1 MAGPTKNQ
9 VYYIGVDVGTGSAR
23 AALVNTDGDI
33 LAESTYATITYRSDV
48 DASLFE
54 QSTTNIWDS
63 ISSAVK
69 DVVRDAKVK
78 PDQVKGLGFD
88 ATCSLAVTDS
98 QGKPLTVTPGS
109 NFDHGERNIILW
121 ADHRATAEAR
131 EINASG
137 SMVLNYVGGTMSLE
151 MEAVKTMWL
160 SRHMPKEV
168 FEDAYFW
175 DLPDYLTYRATDNLA
190 RSNCSLVCKFSYVP
204 PGVDGSK
211 YGWQPEFFEK
221 IGLKSFVDND
231 FKQVGGIPGKN
242 GIVLTA
248 GQPIGDGLTA
258 RAAKELG
265 LVEGTPVGSGL
276 IDAYAGWVGTV
287 AAPAENAPEGST
299 HASTDL
305 LAARHRLAAI
315 AGTSTCHCV
324 QSPDGILVD
333 GVWGPYKHAV
343 FPGMWMNEGGQSST
357 GQLIDFV
364 VETHPAYNQLKELA
378 AKQKKNTFAVLS
390 DILSQLQEERKAPSL
405 SHLTAHLHLYPDF
418 HGNRSPLA
426 DPLMR
431 GSIVGLALDKNLSD
445 LALKY
450 HATLEAIALQTRHI
464 LHEMN
469 RKGHKINSIYMSGGQ
484 VKNPDLMQLI
494 SDVCGV
500 PVALPFSHSASVVAG
515 SAILGRFAANV
526 AKPEDEGE
534 ALWAEFKHA
543 PKTGTKI
550 TTQEEA
556 EKSAYA
562 YKEHLWDLM
571 VKMTKPGKLIF
582 PTEDPKRRALL
593 DAKYKIF
600 REAIEVQRRWRDE
613 VDAALA

>member
-1 MAGPTKNQ
+1 MTADKSS

-33 LAESTYATITYRSDV
+33 LAESTYATTTFRSDT
-48 DASLFE
+48 DADIFE
-54 QSTTNIWDS
+54 QSTTNIWES

-78 PDQVKGLGFD
+78 AEQVKGIGFD

-98 QGKPLTVTPGS
+98 KGEPLTVTPGS
-109 NFDHGERNIILW
+109 NFDHGTRNIILW
-121 ADHRATAEAR
+121 ADHRATEEAR
-131 EINASG
+131 LINSTG
-137 SMVLNYVGGTMSLE
+137 SMVLNYVGKTMSLE
-151 MEAVKTMWL
+151 MEAPKVAWL
-160 SRHMPKEV
+160 SKHMPADT
-168 FEDAYFW
+168 FADAYFW

-211 YGWQPEFFEK
+211 LGWQPEFFEK
-221 IGLKSFVDND
+221 IGLKQFVEND
-231 FKQVGGIPGKN
+231 FKQIGGIPGKN

-265 LVEGTPVGSGL
+265 LIEGTPVGSGL

-287 AAPAENAPEGST
+287 AAPAENAPEGTT

-324 QSPDGILVD
+324 QSPEGILVD

-357 GQLIDFV
+357 GQLIDFII
-364 VETHPAYNQLKELA
+364 ETHAAYPQLKEMA
-378 AKQKKNTFAVLS
+378 SKEKKNIFAVLA
-390 DILSQLQEERKAPSL
+390 DQLAQLQKERNVPSL
-405 SHLTAHLHLYPDF
+405 SHLTAHLHIYPDL

-426 DPLMR
+426 DPKMR
-431 GSIVGLALDKNLSD
+431 GSIVGLALDKGLSD

-450 HATLEAIALQTRHI
+450 YATLEAIALQTRHI

-534 ALWAEFKHA
+534 ALWSEFKHA
-543 PKTGTKI
+543 PKTGCKI

-556 EKSAYA
+556 EKVSYA

-582 PTEDPKRRALL
+582 PTEDTKRRALL

-600 REAIEVQRRWRDE
+600 REAIDIQRRWRDE
-613 VDAALA
+613 ITEALA

>member
-1 MAGPTKNQ
+1 MTQSKDS

-23 AALVNTDGDI
+23 AALVNTSGDI
-33 LAESTYATITYRSDV
+33 LAESTYATTTYRV
-48 DASLFE
+48 DTDANIFE

-69 DVVRDAKVK
+69 DVLRDAKVK
-78 PDQVKGLGFD
+78 PDHVKGLGFD

-98 QGKPLTVTPGS
+98 KGEPLTVTPGS
-109 NFDHGERNIILW
+109 NFDHGTRNIILW
-121 ADHRATAEAR
+121 ADHRAAEEAR
-131 EINASG
+131 LINSTG
-137 SMVLNYVGGTMSLE
+137 SMVLNYVGKTMSLE
-151 MEAVKTMWL
+151 MEIPKVLWL
-160 SRHMPKEV
+160 KKNMPEAA
-168 FEDAYFW
+168 FSDAQFW

-190 RSNCSLVCKFSYVP
+190 RSNCSLVCKCSYVP
-204 PGVDGSK
+204 PGVDGSTL
-211 YGWQPEFFEK
+211 GWQPEFFEK
-221 IGLKSFVDND
+221 IGLKEFIDND
-231 FKQVGGIPGKN
+231 FKQLGGIPGKN

-248 GQPIGDGLTA
+248 GQPIGEGLTA
-258 RAAKELG
+258 RAAKEL
-265 LVEGTPVGSGL
+265 VGSGL

-357 GQLIDFV
+357 GQLIDFML
-364 VETHPAYNQLKELA
+364 ETHAAYPQLKELA
-378 AKQKKNTFAVLS
+378 AKQKTNIFSVLA
-390 DILSQLQEERKAPSL
+390 DQLAQLQKERDVPSF
-405 SHLTAHLHLYPDF
+405 SHLTAHLHIYPDL

-426 DPLMR
+426 DPQMR
-431 GSIVGLALDKNLSD
+431 GSVVGLALDKGISD

-450 HATLEAIALQTRHI
+450 YATLEAIALQTRHI

-469 RKGHKINSIYMSGGQ
+469 LKGHKINSIYMSGGQ

-494 SDVCGV
+494 SDACGV

-534 ALWAEFKHA
+534 ALWSEFKHA
-543 PKTGTKI
+543 PKEGCKI

-556 EKSAYA
+556 EKVSFAC
-562 YKEHLWDLM
+562 KEHLWDLM

-600 REAIEVQRRWRDE
+600 REAIDIQRRWRE
-613 VDAALA
+613 EINQVL